1 MEKNLIL
8 FTDSGD
14 TIIDE
19 GTQIFDERGIV
30 TRAEFIPGAGEV
42 IRQLK

>member
-19 GTQIFDERGIV
+19 GTQILTREESLPEQSLSRERG
-30 TRAEFIPGAGEV
+30 RCFGS
-42 IRQLK
+42 